1 MSGPSAE
8 GTPDI
13 AAHRPRVSPS
23 STDLVAGMVSHV
35 DKATAIEF
43 LRERFGAS
51 ASITV
56 MRPGEWSAAYSVRTA
71 DADLVARFS
80 AYDEDFEKDAHA
92 ARYSSSAL
100 PIPSILEWGPA
111 GDGFYAVSERMSGEH
126 IDGLDEAGMRRLL
139 PSLFSAL
146 DAMRSVDLSRASGF
160 GGWRADGTTTHP
172 TWREWLLAVAAEPAT
187 RGAPVVRELL
197 EASPTGIGPFEE
209 GYARLRELVDHCPEE
224 RHLIHDDLINFNV
237 LVDGDRIS
245 AVLDW
250 GSSIYGDFLYDIAKL
265 VFYRPWY
272 PAWRN
277 IDFAAEARA
286 HYDAIGLAVPR
297 CGERL
302 TCYSIRIGLS
312 DMAYSAFRKRWEQV
326 AWKARRTVE
335 IAGGSTTA
343 HHAVAHDSAP

>member
-1 MSGPSAE
+1 
-8 GTPDI
+8 
-13 AAHRPRVSPS
+13 
-23 STDLVAGMVSHV
+23 
-35 DKATAIEF
+35 
-43 LRERFGAS
+43 
-51 ASITV
+51 
-56 MRPGEWSAAYSVRTA
+56 
-71 DADLVARFS
+71 
-80 AYDEDFEKDAHA
+80 
-92 ARYSSSAL
+92 
-100 PIPSILEWGPA
+100 
-111 GDGFYAVSERMSGEH
+111 SERMSGEH

-237 LVDGDRIS
+237 LVNGDRIS

-286 HYDAIGLAVPR
+286 HYGTVGLAVPR

-335 IAGGSTTA
+335 IARGSTTA
-343 HHAVAHDSAP
+343 HRAVAHDLAP